1 MSSRISGFT
10 DALRPQKS
18 QPIVDLHPRYKLVG
32 ESGRF
37 RDHKSLHDLA
47 IARPAHKPGNIRL
60 RHSASP
66 ASEDEEFTEVEDAT
80 PAALSRLRFSSRR
93 KPPGARYQRSAGSS
107 VAPIV
112 VDTPGKPSAA
122 AAPSLISSGGVSS
135 DSEGAISVTDSPRV
149 SVTKLLTLSDYGGLP
164 LVKSDRAEWIPE
176 KRDRVTRSTI
186 HVAPWSARRISRI
199 SVAELNVD
207 FLFRH
212 FFKPNGIRFRR

>member
-1 MSSRISGFT
+1 MHSQAQPVPKRSTRSAIST
-10 DALRPQKS
+10 PKS
-18 QPIVDLHPRYKLVG
+18 NSVG
-32 ESGRF
+32 KSKRSTNPKICQDSAGNR
-37 RDHKSLHDLA
+37 RDQ
-47 IARPAHKPGNIRL
+47 KPGKSRL
-60 RHSASP
+60 RHSASS
-66 ASEDEEFTEVEDAT
+66 ASENEESTEVKDAT
-80 PAALSRLRFSSRR
+80 LAALSGSRSSSRR